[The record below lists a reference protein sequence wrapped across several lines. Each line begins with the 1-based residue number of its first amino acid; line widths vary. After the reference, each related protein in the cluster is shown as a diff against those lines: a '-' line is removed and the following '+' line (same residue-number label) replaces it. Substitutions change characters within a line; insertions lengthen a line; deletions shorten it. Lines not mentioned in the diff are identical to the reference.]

1 MAMAHDAPALEAPAR
16 KTPVGA
22 SRITTGYRPRRLTGL
37 AMAAAAVLLTAG
49 CQTNPTT
56 QQLAKHDYR
65 LRHPIVIAEQ
75 AETFD
80 LPVSAETRRISRSMA
95 HAVSGFA
102 REARRSGARHV
113 EILVP
118 SGSGNEAAAH
128 SVAGQVRHT
137 LAKSGIPPQNIEIR
151 AYPVDDPYA
160 IAPIRLAYPKVKAS
174 VHACGRWTESITS
187 DADNSDH
194 PDFGCASQTNL
205 AAMIDDPV
213 DLLRPRAMGPGDR
226 LRRDSV
232 HEKYRGGENPSGK
245 YTEGVGAKVS
255 EVGQ

>member
-1 MAMAHDAPALEAPAR
+1 MAMAHDAPAQEAPAR
-16 KTPVGA
+16 KTPVRTIRMAQGC
-22 SRITTGYRPRRLTGL
+22 RPRRLTGL
-37 AMAAAAVLLTAG
+37 AVAAAAVLLTAG

-80 LPVSAETRRISRSMA
+80 LPVGAETRRISGSMA
-95 HAVSGFA
+95 RAVTGFA
-102 REARRSGARHV
+102 RDARRNGARHV

-151 AYPVDDPYA
+151 AYPVDDPNA

-174 VHACGRWTESITS
+174 VHACGRWTESITA
-187 DADNSDH
+187 DADNADYA
-194 PDFGCASQTNL
+194 DFGCATQTNL
-205 AAMIDDPV
+205 AAMVDDPV
-213 DLLRPRAMGPGDR
+213 DLLRPRGMGAADR
-226 LRRDSV
+226 SRRDSV
-232 HEKYRGGENPSGK
+232 HEKYRAGENPSGE